1 MSEIAN
7 NPKAQT
13 NDDQSARDVS
23 ANQSALRAVVAE
35 IESGAARVGW
45 DRPPSIYALVPTAE
59 LMKTP
64 EVPTDVLADL
74 EKAWDGSETHLSA
87 ILQES
92 MAGDQLEELLP
103 KLAWPPSVWGAALTV
118 ERVIVPPAVEEA
130 APEDPD
136 EALAFISNHP
146 AASDVRLTI
155 GVTREGDS
163 WCAIRTR
170 AFDDAGNVGSGETLV
185 PSLVEALQ
193 IGFLPDEDVSAR

>member
-7 NPKAQT
+7 EPSSEGAGAGTPSITT
-13 NDDQSARDVS
+13 NQG
-23 ANQSALRAVVAE
+23 ALRAVVTE
-35 IESGAARVGW
+35 IENGAARVGW
-45 DRPPSIYALVPTAE
+45 DRPPSIYALVPTAQ
-59 LMKTP
+59 LMATP
-64 EVPTDVLADL
+64 EVPADVLADL
-74 EKAWDGSETHLSA
+74 ERAWDGTGSHLSA

-92 MAGDQLEELLP
+92 VTGDELEELLP
-103 KLAWPPSVWGAALTV
+103 KLAWPGSVWGAALTV

-146 AASDVRLTI
+146 LATDVRLTI

-170 AFDDAGNVGSGETLV
+170 AFDDAGNVGTGETLV

-193 IGFLPDEDVSAR
+193 IGFLPDEDVAP

>member
-7 NPKAQT
+7 DPNSEGA
-13 NDDQSARDVS
+13 DQESPSVTTKQR
-23 ANQSALRAVVAE
+23 ALRAVVSE
-35 IESGAARVGW
+35 IENGAARVGW
-45 DRPPSIYALVPTAE
+45 DRPPSIYALVPTAQ
-59 LMKTP
+59 LMTTP
-64 EVPTDVLADL
+64 EVPADVLADL
-74 EKAWDGSETHLSA
+74 ETAWDGSDSHLSA

-92 MAGDQLEELLP
+92 VAGDELEELLP
-103 KLAWPPSVWGAALTV
+103 KLAWPDSVWGAALTV

-146 AASDVRLTI
+146 LATDVRLTI

-170 AFDDAGNVGSGETLV
+170 AFDDAGNVGTGETLV

-193 IGFLPDEDVSAR
+193 IGFLPDEDVAP